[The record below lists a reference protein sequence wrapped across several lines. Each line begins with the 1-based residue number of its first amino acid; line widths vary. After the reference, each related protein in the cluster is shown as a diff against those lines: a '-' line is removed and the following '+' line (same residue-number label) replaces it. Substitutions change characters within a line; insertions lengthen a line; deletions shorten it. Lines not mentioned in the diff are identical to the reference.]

1 MFNVLPFPVK
11 KVLYTIF
18 QTVSI
23 QYLRLFYGYTPTILV
38 KYRCNMGIVK
48 NLNPVTV
55 QSKE

>member
-1 MFNVLPFPVK
+1 MV
-11 KVLYTIF
+11 
-18 QTVSI
+18 
-23 QYLRLFYGYTPTILV
+23 ILLKYWLS